1 MHRAKVVQHAK
12 INVVQQ
18 QAMRKQVQQYAKGRG
33 GEAACK
39 GKSSAAC
46 KGQKGDK
53 AYLQI
58 PEQWQQGQ

>member
-1 MHRAKVVQHAK
+1 
-12 INVVQQ
+12 
-18 QAMRKQVQQYAKGRG
+18 MRKQVQQYAKGRG

-46 KGQKGDK
+46 KGQKEDK